1 MDADDYCR
9 YQYLDDMILER
20 EKANILLRAELSK

>member
-1 MDADDYCR
+1 MFR

-20 EKANILLRAELSK
+20 EKANNVLREELEKYKF